1 MRASDLT
8 TGEKYQEGKLALLTP
23 LQMGDAD
30 RAAEAS
36 GVDGFALMEAA
47 GSAVA
52 VAVGARWPMRPVT
65 VLCGPGKNG
74 GDGFVAARHLAAA
87 GWPVKLA
94 LLGSRDK
101 LGGEAARAA
110 SLWKGPLAPFSSE
123 SLEDAGIVIDA
134 VFGAGLSRPLE
145 GKALAIVEALKM
157 RGIPTCAVDV
167 PSGLDGASGMIL
179 GAAAPADLTVTFF
192 RKKPGHLLYPGRG
205 LCGDTLVADIGTP
218 ASALEAIAPNTW
230 ENGPD
235 LWLNGYPWPQ
245 PESYKYKR
253 GEVLILGGEAI
264 TGASRMTAE
273 AASRAGAGMVT
284 LAAPAKVWN
293 VYATSLI
300 NAIVCSFDGL
310 RDFEVLLADKRRNV
324 IAIGPG
330 AGVGSSTRQFVFA
343 ALATRRA
350 VVLDADALTSFAE
363 APEDLFQA
371 IAGPCVL
378 TPHAGEFKRLFHF
391 EGDKLQRTRSAARQ
405 SNAVVVLKGPDT
417 VIAAPDGRAIIN
429 SNAPAQLATG
439 GSGDVLTGFIAA
451 LLAQE
456 MPPFQAAAAAV
467 WLHGA
472 AATEYGLGLVA
483 EDLPKVLPRVLQKL
497 KLLSSGECRL
507 APPHRQTESVS
518 LPAAKGLS
526 PEGRDHEGDGFER
539 AKNSPHMDRPA

>member
-1 MRASDLT
+1 MLSRVQAGEGT
-8 TGEKYQEGKLALLTP
+8 TGHRNQEGNLALLTP

-30 RAAEAS
+30 RAAKAH
-36 GVDGFALMEAA
+36 GADGFGLMEAA

-52 VAVGARWPMRPVT
+52 VAVGARWSMRPVT
-65 VLCGPGKNG
+65 VLCGPGNNG
-74 GDGFVAARHLAAA
+74 GDGFVAARHLADA

-101 LGGEAARAA
+101 LSGEAAHAA
-110 SLWKGPLAPFSSE
+110 SLWKGPIAAFSSE
-123 SLEDAGIVIDA
+123 CLEGAGIVIDA
-134 VFGAGLSRPLE
+134 IFGAGLSRPLD
-145 GKALAIVEALKM
+145 GKALAMVEALKI
-157 RGIPTCAVDV
+157 RRIPVCAVDV
-167 PSGLDGASGMIL
+167 PSGLDGASGVIL
-179 GAAAPADLTVTFF
+179 GAAAPAELTVTFF

-205 LCGDTLVADIGTP
+205 LCGDVVLADIGTP
-218 ASALEAIAPNTW
+218 ISALDEIAPNTW

-235 LWLNGYPWPQ
+235 LWLGGYPWPQ

-264 TGASRMTAE
+264 TGASRMTAM

-284 LAAPAKVWN
+284 LAAPSRVWSI
-293 VYATSLI
+293 YATSLI
-300 NAIVCSFDGL
+300 DAIVDSFDGL
-310 RDFEVLLADKRRNV
+310 EEFEVLLADRRRNV

-330 AGVGSSTRQFVFA
+330 AGVGASTRQFVLA

-350 VVLDADALTSFAE
+350 AVLDADALTSFAE
-363 APEDLFQA
+363 APEDLFRA

-391 EGDKLQRTRSAARQ
+391 EGDKLQRTRNAAKQ

-439 GSGDVLTGFIAA
+439 GSGDVLTGFVAA
-451 LLAQE
+451 LLAQG
-456 MPPFQAAAAAV
+456 MPPFDAAAAAV

-483 EDLPKVLPRVLQKL
+483 EDLPNALPRVLQKL
-497 KLLSSGECRL
+497 KQMSS
-507 APPHRQTESVS
+507 
-518 LPAAKGLS
+518 
-526 PEGRDHEGDGFER
+526 
-539 AKNSPHMDRPA
+539 N

>member
-1 MRASDLT
+1 MTKDLT
-8 TGEKYQEGKLALLTP
+8 GQEGKLALLTP

-30 RAAEAS
+30 RATKAS
-36 GVDGFALMEAA
+36 GIDGFGLMEAA
-47 GSAVA
+47 GGAVA
-52 VAVGARWPMRPVT
+52 VAVGVRWLMRPVT
-65 VLCGPGKNG
+65 VLCGPGNNG
-74 GDGFVAARHLAAA
+74 GDGFVAARHLADA

-101 LGGEAARAA
+101 LSGEAAHAA
-110 SLWKGPLAPFSSE
+110 SLWKGPIAAFSSE
-123 SLEDAGIVIDA
+123 CLEGAGIVIDA
-134 VFGAGLSRPLE
+134 IFGAGLSRPLD
-145 GKALAIVEALKM
+145 GKALAMVEALKI
-157 RGIPTCAVDV
+157 RRIPVCAVDV
-167 PSGLDGASGMIL
+167 PSGLDGASGVIL
-179 GAAAPADLTVTFF
+179 GAAAPAELTVTFF

-205 LCGDTLVADIGTP
+205 LCGDVVLADIGTP
-218 ASALEAIAPNTW
+218 ISALDEIAPNTW

-235 LWLNGYPWPQ
+235 LWLGGYPWPQ

-264 TGASRMTAE
+264 TGASRMTAM

-284 LAAPAKVWN
+284 LAAPSRVWSI
-293 VYATSLI
+293 YATSLI
-300 NAIVCSFDGL
+300 DAIVDSFDGL
-310 RDFEVLLADKRRNV
+310 EEFEVLLADRRRNV

-330 AGVGSSTRQFVFA
+330 AGVGASTRQFVLA

-350 VVLDADALTSFAE
+350 AVLDADALTSFAE
-363 APEDLFQA
+363 APEDLFRA

-391 EGDKLQRTRSAARQ
+391 EGDKLQRTRNAAKQ

-439 GSGDVLTGFIAA
+439 GSGDVLTGFVAA
-451 LLAQE
+451 LLAQG
-456 MPPFQAAAAAV
+456 MPPFDAAAAAV

-483 EDLPKVLPRVLQKL
+483 EDLPNALPRVLQKL
-497 KLLSSGECRL
+497 KQMSS
-507 APPHRQTESVS
+507 
-518 LPAAKGLS
+518 
-526 PEGRDHEGDGFER
+526 
-539 AKNSPHMDRPA
+539 N

>member
-1 MRASDLT
+1 MTKDQTR
-8 TGEKYQEGKLALLTP
+8 QEGKLALLTP

-30 RAAEAS
+30 RATTAS
-36 GVDGFALMEAA
+36 GIDVFDLMEAA

-65 VLCGPGKNG
+65 VLCGPGNNG
-74 GDGFVAARHLAAA
+74 GDGFVAARHLVAA

-94 LLGSRDK
+94 LFGSRDK
-101 LGGEAARAA
+101 LSGEAAYAA
-110 SLWKGPLAPFSSE
+110 SLWQGPLAPFSSE
-123 SLEDAGIVIDA
+123 SLEGAGIVIDA

-157 RGIPTCAVDV
+157 HRIPTCAVDV
-167 PSGLDGASGMIL
+167 PSGLDGASGMVL
-179 GAAAPADLTVTFF
+179 GAAAPADVTVTFF

-218 ASALEAIAPNTW
+218 ATVLKAIAPNTW

-273 AASRAGAGMVT
+273 AACRAGAGMVT
-284 LAAPAKVWN
+284 LAAPARVWN
-293 VYATSLI
+293 IYATSLI
-300 NAIVCSFDGL
+300 NAIVRSFDGL
-310 RDFEVLLADKRRNV
+310 QDFEALLADTRRNV

-330 AGVGSSTRQFVFA
+330 SGVGSSTRQFVLA

-350 VVLDADALTSFAE
+350 VLLDADALTSFAE
-363 APEDLFQA
+363 APQDLFQA

-378 TPHAGEFKRLFHF
+378 TPHTGEFKRLFHF

-405 SNAVVVLKGPDT
+405 SNAVVVLKGADT
-417 VIAAPDGRAIIN
+417 VVAAPDGRAIIN

-439 GSGDVLTGFIAA
+439 GSGDVLTGFVAA
-451 LLAQE
+451 LLAQG
-456 MPPFQAAAAAV
+456 MPPFEAAAAAV

-483 EDLPKVLPRVLQKL
+483 EDLPNVLPRVLQKL
-497 KLLSSGECRL
+497 KVLSSG
-507 APPHRQTESVS
+507 
-518 LPAAKGLS
+518 
-526 PEGRDHEGDGFER
+526 
-539 AKNSPHMDRPA
+539 